1 MSSSAELFL
10 ALEEPADAANTSS
23 GGLSKRLSSV
33 FVFLLPLEGLLVNK
47 PSSAV
52 VAAVVAFLAGAA
64 GLDEVDGGGDLEDA
78 GGENRSSPPNR
89 SARIHI
95 SI

>member
-10 ALEEPADAANTSS
+10 ALEDPADAANTSS

-64 GLDEVDGGGDLEDA
+64 GLDEVNGGDLEDA